1 MTFVDW
7 LTIAPIMML
16 LSLGPGPNNF
26 MAMSNGINQGP
37 MAALIGTIGRNFAFS
52 ILMFISALG
61 LGAVIVSSSLLFNIV
76 KWAGVLYLLYMGIKT
91 WRNAAQDVD
100 TKTATSGR
108 RVAYTALIRQEF
120 LVAIGNPKAVLVF
133 TAVFPQLLNLE
144 KPVMIQF
151 LVMGLTFIVTEF
163 IASYIYAVA
172 GKQIKR
178 LIKSSKGVVRLN
190 RSMGAIFVAA
200 SAVLA
205 SASR

>member
-7 LTIAPIMML
+7 LTIAPIFML

-37 MAALIGTIGRNFAFS
+37 VAALVGTIGRNFAFGL
-52 ILMFISALG
+52 LMLVSALG
-61 LGAVIVSSSLLFNIV
+61 LGAVIVSSSLLFNVV
-76 KWAGVLYLLYMGIKT
+76 KWAGVCYLLYMGLKT
-91 WRNAAQDVD
+91 WRNAAQGMD
-100 TKTATSGR
+100 TGETVLVKQVS
-108 RVAYTALIRQEF
+108 YIALIRQEF
-120 LVAIGNPKAVLVF
+120 IVAISNPKAILIF
-133 TAVFPQLLNLE
+133 TAVFPQMLNLD

-151 LVMGLTFIVTEF
+151 LIMGMTFIVTEF

-172 GKQIKR
+172 GNQIKR
-178 LIKSSKGVVRLN
+178 FIKSSKGVIRLN
-190 RSMGAIFVAA
+190 RSMGAVFVAA